1 MRKSLYRRH
10 NQVFLGLLR
19 RYREQ
24 GRFRQRD
31 LAQNLGSAQG
41 TVSKAETGN
50 RRLDVIELR
59 EWLLAMGVDFLEF
72 MGELH
77 RQLEALNEP
86 DPWTLKRRT
95 KSTAEDE

>member
-1 MRKSLYRRH
+1 MRKSIYRRH

-31 LAQNLGSAQG
+31 LAQHLGSVQG
-41 TVSKAETGN
+41 TVSKAETGH

-59 EWLLAMGVDFLEF
+59 EWLLAMGVDFLGF
-72 MGELH
+72 LSLIH
-77 RQLEALNEP
+77 I
-86 DPWTLKRRT
+86 
-95 KSTAEDE
+95 